1 MTSPIHLRSGS
12 EGLEGCLGIWLSMKS
27 CPWSWDSSHHL
38 HSPGRPPAWILC
50 APVAARPQLYDS
62 RDPMERGMQ
71 GVLMTRTR
79 AELVR
84 NKPEAGAQDLAPDW
98 G

>member
-1 MTSPIHLRSGS
+1 MSLIHLHSAS
-12 EGLEGCLGIWLSMKS
+12 EELEECLGIYLSGQS

-38 HSPGRPPAWILC
+38 HSPRCPPAWILC
-50 APVAARPQLYDS
+50 APIAARSQLYDG
-62 RDPMERGMQ
+62 RDPMEKGMQ
-71 GVLMTRTR
+71 RVLMTRTR

-84 NKPEAGAQDLAPDW
+84 DKPEAGAQDLAPNW